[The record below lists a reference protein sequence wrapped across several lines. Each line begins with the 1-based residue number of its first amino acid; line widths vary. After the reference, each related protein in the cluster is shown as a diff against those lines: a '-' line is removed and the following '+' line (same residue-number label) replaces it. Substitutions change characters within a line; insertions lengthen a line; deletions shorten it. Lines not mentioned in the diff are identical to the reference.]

1 MTNIDERISAG
12 LSADD
17 QAFLN
22 DLESGQGMFE
32 QLGATFVGPM
42 RFWIGFAF
50 VLSFAMFALA
60 LFGLYQMFQAETV
73 KLTILWSMAALFGM
87 FGLSMLKMWFFMRMN
102 HLAVLKQL
110 KLIELRLTQVES

>member
-22 DLESGQGMFE
+22 DLESGQGLFE
-32 QLGATFVGPM
+32 QVGATFSGPM
-42 RFWIGFAF
+42 KFWVGFAF
-50 VLSFAMFALA
+50 VFSFAMFAVSV
-60 LFGLYQMFQAETV
+60 FGLYQMFQAETV

-87 FGLSMLKMWFFMRMN
+87 IGVSMLKMWFWMRMN
-102 HLAVLKQL
+102 HLVVLKQL
-110 KLIELRLTQVES
+110 KLIELRLTQLGN